1 MKRQR
6 LVICFLTV
14 FVLLLTCAFL
24 ACSPRDKRDISTPE
38 KALLGHWTTHEGPQK
53 VNYYIGD
60 SKIITAIAGR
70 TIETDYYVVESNND
84 ENSITIRVDMGE
96 AGAFDKR
103 FDFSKDRRSV
113 TETLEVFGNPIT
125 NKWKYVDS
133 KTEPQLK

>member
-6 LVICFLTV
+6 LVICFLMV
-14 FVLLLTCAFL
+14 FVLLLTSAFL

-113 TETLEVFGNPIT
+113 TETMEMLGNPIT

-133 KTEPQLK
+133 KTEPELK